1 MGRIVGIDL
10 GTTNSVVAVLEGGRP
25 QVIANAEGGRTTPSV
40 VGFSRDQEL
49 LVGQLARRQL
59 VLNPRNTF
67 ANLKRFVG
75 RRWQELEDSSL
86 GVPYTVR
93 ANDQGNVRVVC
104 PVTEREYAPE
114 ELVAS
119 ILRKLVDDAATYLGE
134 PVEAAVITVPAYFDD
149 AQRQA
154 TRDAGRLAG
163 ITVERIL
170 NEPTAAALA
179 YGFDRSAVKQ
189 VLVFDLGGGTFDVSV
204 LRIANGVFDVKAT
217 SGDTQLGG
225 NDWDRRIV
233 DWVADGFFKEH
244 GLDLRRDRQALQ
256 RLTEA
261 AEKAKIELSGV
272 PSTPLSLPFIA
283 TGSDGPL
290 HIECTLERRSFE
302 ALCPDLLDRLLR
314 PVQGALRDSGLGADD
329 IDDVVLVGGSTR
341 MPMVQEMVRTLIP
354 REPCQSVNPDEV
366 VAIGAAVQAGILTGE
381 LRDLML
387 NDVTPLSLG
396 LETIGGVMKVLIPRN
411 TPIPVRKSDLFSTSE
426 ANQNSVEIH
435 VLQGE
440 RQMATDNKS
449 LGRFRLAG
457 IPPAPRGVPQVQVSF
472 DIDANGLLQVSATD
486 RTTGRQQSVTIQGGS
501 NLSEQ
506 EIAALLA
513 EAELKAVDDRRQR
526 AVIDRRNKAQTLVA
540 QAERRLRDAAL
551 ELGPYGAERQ
561 QRSVE
566 MAVRDVQD
574 LLSAEDAADLELA
587 VSQLQEALF
596 GLNRRLMSERR
607 SETGPLQGLK
617 NTLGSLKD
625 ELFADDDW
633 EDWDRNGRGDP
644 WASSSRSAGS
654 GAGAA
659 GSGRSAF
666 GGDLFGSG
674 SADSAGYGR
683 FGGTG
688 GGTGSGTGS
697 AGSGWGRA
705 PDTGAAR
712 DGGDW
717 PRGSRQPDDRGLGL
731 RDRGEQIRGERDP
744 RDRDPRDR
752 DRRDQDPRDQDPGD
766 QAWLDR
772 ERGERA
778 SEPRNSARTS
788 GYSASSSGSGSGRAS
803 GGGWGR
809 DNEGGR
815 FNDRAGYEQRNRFE
829 DRNGFE
835 DRNPDRW
842 SSSERFNERQ
852 RQPEFGLGASSG
864 GRDGGARAADW
875 DRDSG
880 DRERDSSNS
889 RDPSNSRDSRNSR
902 DPNAEPGPD
911 RQSPEAARR
920 QRSDPADWSGPRQQ
934 DQHDDPW
941 SDG

>member
-25 QVIANAEGGRTTPSV
+25 QVIASAEGGRTTPSV
-40 VGFSRDQEL
+40 VGFNRDREL

-59 VLNPRNTF
+59 VLNPRNSF

-75 RRWQELEDSSL
+75 RNWDELEDSSL

-104 PVTEREYAPE
+104 PATEREYAPE

-134 PVEAAVITVPAYFDD
+134 PVEAAVITVPAYFND

-163 ITVERIL
+163 ISVERIL

-179 YGFDRSAVKQ
+179 YGFDRSTVKR

-233 DWVADGFFKEH
+233 DWLADGFVKEH
-244 GLDLRRDRQALQ
+244 GIDLRRDRQALQ

-272 PSTPLSLPFIA
+272 QSTPISLPFIA
-283 TGSDGPL
+283 TGGEGPL
-290 HIECTLERRSFE
+290 HIETSLERHVFE
-302 ALCPDLLDRLLR
+302 GLCPDLLDRLLR
-314 PVQGALRDSGLGADD
+314 PVQRALRDASLSADGV
-329 IDDVVLVGGSTR
+329 DDVVLVGGSTR

-411 TPIPVRKSDLFSTSE
+411 TPIPVRKSDVFSTSA
-426 ANQNSVEIH
+426 ANQSSVEIH

-440 RQMATDNKS
+440 REMAEGNKS
-449 LGRFRLAG
+449 LGRFRLSG
-457 IPPAPRGVPQVQVSF
+457 IPPAPRWVPQVQVSF

-486 RTTGRQQSVTIQGGS
+486 RTTGRQQSVSIQGGS
-501 NLSEQ
+501 NLSED
-506 EIAALLA
+506 EINRLLEEAQQKAA
-513 EAELKAVDDRRQR
+513 EDRRKR
-526 AVIDRRNKAQTLVA
+526 ADIDRRNRAQTLVG

-561 QRSVE
+561 QRAVE
-566 MAVRDVQD
+566 LALRDVQD
-574 LLSAEDAADLELA
+574 SLPAGDEAELELA
-587 VSQLQEALF
+587 VSGLQEALF
-596 GLNRRLMSERR
+596 GLNRRLMSERQAE
-607 SETGPLQGLK
+607 SGPLQGLK

-633 EDWDRNGRGDP
+633 DDWDGRERNDP
-644 WASSSRSAGS
+644 WAGPPRRAPGRDRFAPDRSRPERFETDRYPADRYSAERYPAERYPEERYPADRFEPDRS
-654 GAGAA
+654 EPDHFLQDRFANDRVPPDRPE
-659 GSGRSAF
+659 SGRPVAERLVPERREQESPTRSRP
-666 GGDLFGSG
+666 GS
-674 SADSAGYGR
+674 
-683 FGGTG
+683 
-688 GGTGSGTGS
+688 
-697 AGSGWGRA
+697 
-705 PDTGAAR
+705 
-712 DGGDW
+712 
-717 PRGSRQPDDRGLGL
+717 
-731 RDRGEQIRGERDP
+731 
-744 RDRDPRDR
+744 
-752 DRRDQDPRDQDPGD
+752 DPGAFD
-766 QAWLDR
+766 
-772 ERGERA
+772 
-778 SEPRNSARTS
+778 
-788 GYSASSSGSGSGRAS
+788 
-803 GGGWGR
+803 
-809 DNEGGR
+809 
-815 FNDRAGYEQRNRFE
+815 
-829 DRNGFE
+829 
-835 DRNPDRW
+835 
-842 SSSERFNERQ
+842 
-852 RQPEFGLGASSG
+852 
-864 GRDGGARAADW
+864 
-875 DRDSG
+875 
-880 DRERDSSNS
+880 
-889 RDPSNSRDSRNSR
+889 
-902 DPNAEPGPD
+902 
-911 RQSPEAARR
+911 
-920 QRSDPADWSGPRQQ
+920 
-934 DQHDDPW
+934 HDDPW
-941 SDG
+941 AER